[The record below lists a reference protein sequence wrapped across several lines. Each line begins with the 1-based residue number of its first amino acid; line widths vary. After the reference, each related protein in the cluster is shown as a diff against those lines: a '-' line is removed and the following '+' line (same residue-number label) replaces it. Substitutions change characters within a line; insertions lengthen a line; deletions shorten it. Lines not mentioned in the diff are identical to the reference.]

1 MVSVNNKKAISRFIL
16 LIVAIPFAAYFFPPI
31 TAKIKA
37 VYSTFSNSARTRHPE
52 QPSKPASIT
61 SRSNSFNQVLRQR
74 YLAATEQQAFT
85 KQSANDPDSLQMVE
99 EALHSLHNDQEA
111 EDRELAVMTL
121 GEYAT
126 DNAKEGILFALGDP
140 DMNVREQAV
149 IQISEWGD
157 AKERQRLLIA
167 ALENNNSDIVVLTL
181 ESISEVDDPQLIERL
196 SSLSKDKNEQIR
208 EAAELALALAGE

>member
-1 MVSVNNKKAISRFIL
+1 
-16 LIVAIPFAAYFFPPI
+16 
-31 TAKIKA
+31 
-37 VYSTFSNSARTRHPE
+37 
-52 QPSKPASIT
+52 
-61 SRSNSFNQVLRQR
+61 
-74 YLAATEQQAFT
+74 
-85 KQSANDPDSLQMVE
+85 MVE

-121 GEYAT
+121 GEYST